1 METADSKSVREGKT
15 MREIWKQTKKNQ
27 ERHK

>member
-1 METADSKSVREGKT
+1 METADSKSVREEKT
-15 MREIWKQTKKNQ
+15 MRKIWKRTEKNQ